1 MSPAREEPTAPRDA
15 SPDRREPGRRAEP
28 EGPLQPAYNRDDE
41 MKPGRP
47 PRTAYEPKGSEG
59 SSRTPK
65 TATDPASGEWRG
77 DPPAPSDADETAP
90 SEDR

>member
-1 MSPAREEPTAPRDA
+1 MSPAPEEPEGPTAPE
-15 SPDRREPGRRAEP
+15 RRTEAKR
-28 EGPLQPAYNRDDE
+28 PLQPAYNRDDE

-47 PRTAYEPKGSEG
+47 PRTAYEPDGAEG

-77 DPPAPSDADETAP
+77 DPPAPPEAGADETAD